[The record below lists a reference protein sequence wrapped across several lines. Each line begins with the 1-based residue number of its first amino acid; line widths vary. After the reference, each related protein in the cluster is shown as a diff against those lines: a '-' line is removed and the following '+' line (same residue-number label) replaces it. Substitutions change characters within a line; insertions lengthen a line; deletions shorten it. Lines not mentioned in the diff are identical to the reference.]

1 MVTEAVFVVT
11 ESAKASIRAANV
23 RLVNDIMLEA
33 DGRPECVDTT
43 GGIVVTENG
52 KLRGNGHPVTIK
64 YFQNDVYIL
73 IEVRLENYPAFSMEV
88 FSAGVEDVQ
97 LREYVLGAY
106 QVAVGRLAGQS
117 LASVRITSHDA
128 R

>member
-1 MVTEAVFVVT
+1 MVTEAVK
-11 ESAKASIRAANV
+11 EDNV

-33 DGRPECVDTT
+33 DGRPQSVATT
-43 GGIVVTENG
+43 GGIIVTENG

-64 YFQNDVYIL
+64 YFQNGVYAL

-88 FSAGVEDVQ
+88 FSAEVEDVP
-97 LREYVLGAY
+97 LREYVLAAY
-106 QVAVGRLAGQS
+106 QVAVGRLAGHS